1 RLRKG
6 DVCVGCIVWLPPR
19 KSHDDPVLCNRP
31 DCCGRVALEPE
42 GYDHPVVVLKI
53 WQSINSNILG
63 DLVCTIACA
72 TTFTN
77 TSLDVYRAQRLR
89 KPHYRASLPILDATS
104 KSTKDDPGTVQNLV
118 LEKGNMRKQ
127 SYVRLD
133 HTYEVPLSMLT
144 QYSGGRAYITRLSE
158 ASYITLIEKLGLE
171 PEIFEITATLSKT
184 TKQRL
189 SALTNAARRS
199 QNATRLPCTAEI

>member
-1 RLRKG
+1 M
-6 DVCVGCIVWLPPR
+6 
-19 KSHDDPVLCNRP
+19 
-31 DCCGRVALEPE
+31 
-42 GYDHPVVVLKI
+42 
-53 WQSINSNILG
+53 
-63 DLVCTIACA
+63 
-72 TTFTN
+72 
-77 TSLDVYRAQRLR
+77 
-89 KPHYRASLPILDATS
+89 
-104 KSTKDDPGTVQNLV
+104 QNLV

-199 QNATRLPCTAEI
+199 QNATRLPCTAETPQQLVFPPMHHHSPTLVSQSTLPNSRYGATSLSQAPIYVPGSYPDALPYSSSAEPSDSDSTSLVLKCILGVVVVGSLVWWRYSPR